1 VQTHNR
7 EFDIIIWG
15 ATGFVGQ
22 LVAEHFTREYTP
34 AELTV
39 ALGGRNETTLEEL
52 AHRLCTE
59 QDDWDDLPIVLGDA
73 TDKASLDDLAERT
86 SVVCTTVGPYTTYGT
101 PLVEAC
107 IEAGTDYCDL
117 TGEITWI
124 REMIDRYHER
134 AVEADARIVH
144 SCGFDSIPA
153 DLGTQL
159 VQTYAIDEYG
169 APCDM
174 VRIYLEDGEGGV
186 SGGTLASVLAMVE
199 AAESDP
205 LARQTL
211 KNPYSLAPAG
221 QRSGV
226 DTGEQRGIRR
236 DPLRS
241 QWTAPSPMAAVNE
254 RIIRRSN
261 AVLEYPWGREFR
273 CQEVIPT
280 NNGVRGALTAGGIA
294 AGVAVGTAALSV
306 GFIRSSLE
314 RFVFPAP
321 GEGPTHEEIEN
332 GHFTISVIGRGTTT
346 DGPFT
351 VECEISADQDPGYGA
366 TSKMLSE
373 AAMCLLREETKSPL
387 SGGILTPASG
397 IGDPLAERL
406 RDVGLTVRVGDRNT
420 R

>member
-1 VQTHNR
+1 METHNR
-7 EFDIIIWG
+7 EFDIVIWG
-15 ATGFVGQ
+15 ATGFVGR
-22 LVAEHFTREYTP
+22 LVADHLTGEYTP

-39 ALGGRNETTLEEL
+39 ALGGRNETALKDL
-52 AHRLCTE
+52 AHRLSTDHE
-59 QDDWDDLPIVLGDA
+59 DWDDIPIILGDA
-73 TDKASLDDLAERT
+73 TDKASLNDLAERT
-86 SVVCTTVGPYTTYGT
+86 TVVCTTVGPYTKYGT

-107 IEAGTDYCDL
+107 IDAGTDYCDL

-124 REMIDRYHER
+124 REMIDRYHDK
-134 AVEADARIVH
+134 AVEADVRIVH

-153 DLGTQL
+153 DLGTKL
-159 VQTYAIDEYG
+159 IQTYAIDEYG
-169 APCDM
+169 APCEL
-174 VRIYLEDGEGGV
+174 VRIYVEDGEGGV

-199 AAESDP
+199 TAESDP

-221 QRSGV
+221 QRDGV
-226 DTGEQRGIRR
+226 DTGEQRGVRR

-261 AVLEYPWGREFR
+261 ALLEYPWGQEFR
-273 CQEVIPT
+273 CKEVIPT
-280 NNGVRGALTAGGIA
+280 SSSVGGALTAGGIT

-306 GFIRSSLE
+306 GFIRSGLE
-314 RFVFPAP
+314 RFVFPAS
-321 GEGPTHEEIEN
+321 GEGPTQEEIEN
-332 GHFTISVIGRGTTT
+332 GHFTIRVIGRGTTP

-351 VECEISADQDPGYGA
+351 VECEIGADQDPGYGA
-366 TSKMLSE
+366 TSKMLGE
-373 AAMCLLREETKSPL
+373 ATMCLLREETESPL

-420 R
+420 A